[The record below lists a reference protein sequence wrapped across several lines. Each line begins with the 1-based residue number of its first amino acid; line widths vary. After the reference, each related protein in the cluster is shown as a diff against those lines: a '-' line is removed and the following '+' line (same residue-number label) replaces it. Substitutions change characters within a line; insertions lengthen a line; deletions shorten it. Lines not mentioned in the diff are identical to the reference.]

1 MRGLQVS
8 IRSVSR
14 KWCDWSHIPLELS
27 GFYLMLSNAIFRK
40 KMAKALCHLNVPVTV
55 VLDAAVG

>member
-1 MRGLQVS
+1 MICCQWRDS
-8 IRSVSR
+8 SYIN
-14 KWCDWSHIPLELS
+14 LELS
-27 GFYLMLSNAIFRK
+27 GFYLMLSNVIFRK

>member
-1 MRGLQVS
+1 MT
-8 IRSVSR
+8 
-14 KWCDWSHIPLELS
+14 PLEHCLRFS
-27 GFYLMLSNAIFRK
+27 LMFSNVIFSK